1 MESIFI
7 KGTKRTPEIN
17 FKLNGFLSI
26 NGISIPEDATE
37 FYRSTFEW
45 LDKYAKLDPEN
56 VHLRINFVYIN
67 TTSTSMI
74 LRILKKVFEVCGDK
88 NNLKITWTYEKDDT
102 DMFEQGKM
110 LEKLVGHS
118 FKFEEK
124 DSQEEE
130 A

>member
-26 NGISIPEDATE
+26 NGISIPEDASE
-37 FYRSTFEW
+37 FYRTTMEW
-45 LDKYAKLDPEN
+45 LDKYQKLDPEN

-74 LRILKKVFEVCGDK
+74 LRILKKIFSVCENK
-88 NNLKITWTYEKDDT
+88 ENLKIVWTYEKEDS
-102 DMFEQGKM
+102 DMFDQGKV
-110 LEKLVGHS
+110 LEKLVGHN
-118 FKFEEK
+118 FIFEET
-124 DSQEEE
+124 DGEEE
-130 A
+130 PE

>member
-37 FYRSTFEW
+37 FYRATMEW
-45 LDKYAKLDPEN
+45 LDKYQKLDPEN
-56 VHLRINFVYIN
+56 INLRINFVYIN

-74 LRILKKVFEVCGDK
+74 LRILKKIFSVCEIK
-88 NNLKITWTYEKDDT
+88 ENLKIVWTYEKQDS
-102 DMFEQGKM
+102 DMFDQGKV
-110 LEKLVGHS
+110 LEKLVGHT
-118 FKFEEK
+118 FIFEEV
-124 DSQEEE
+124 DSEEE
-130 A
+130 PE

>member
-26 NGISIPEDATE
+26 NGISIPEDAVE
-37 FYRSTFEW
+37 FYRSTMEW
-45 LDKYAKLDPEN
+45 LDKYSKLDPEN
-56 VHLRINFVYIN
+56 VNLRINFVYIN

-88 NNLKITWTYEKDDT
+88 TNLKIVWTYQKGDT
-102 DMFEQGKM
+102 DMFEQGKV

-118 FKFEEK
+118 FIFEE
-124 DSQEEE
+124 SEEE
-130 A
+130 DEA

>member
-37 FYRSTFEW
+37 FYRSTMEW
-45 LDKYAKLDPEN
+45 LDKYEKLDPQN
-56 VHLRINFVYIN
+56 VNLRINFVYIN

-74 LRILKKVFEVCGDK
+74 LRILKKVFAVCTDK
-88 NNLKITWTYEKDDT
+88 SNLKIVWTYQREDS
-102 DMFEQGKM
+102 DMFEQGKV
-110 LEKLVGHS
+110 LEKLVGHH
-118 FKFEEK
+118 FIFEET
-124 DSQEEE
+124 DPEEE
-130 A
+130 N